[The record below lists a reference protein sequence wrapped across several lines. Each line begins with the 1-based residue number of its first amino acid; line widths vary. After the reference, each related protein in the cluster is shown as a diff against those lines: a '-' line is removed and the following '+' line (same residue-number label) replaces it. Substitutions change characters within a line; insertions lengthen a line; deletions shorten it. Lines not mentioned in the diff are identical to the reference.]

1 MGAWRTVVVGV
12 EAGTT
17 AAGSAA
23 AVVEAPRFVGAA
35 GSGLRAMAEEAQ
47 GVGNQAEFVGVGW
60 REAG

>member
-1 MGAWRTVVVGV
+1 MVGV
-12 EAGTT
+12 EAGAT
-17 AAGSAA
+17 AARSVAV
-23 AVVEAPRFVGAA
+23 VVEAPRFVGAA